1 MLGLR
6 ESHWLLNQCSCKTS
20 PEVSMPS
27 ISSLLGG
34 KDGSV
39 LSSRL
44 EEVVGGQIAWLS
56 MFCQR
61 WVLARVSRRAN

>member
-1 MLGLR
+1 
-6 ESHWLLNQCSCKTS
+6 
-20 PEVSMPS
+20 MPS
-27 ISSLLGG
+27 ISNLLGG

>member
-1 MLGLR
+1 M
-6 ESHWLLNQCSCKTS
+6 S
-20 PEVSMPS
+20 VSS
-27 ISSLLGG
+27 ICSLLGG

-44 EEVVGGQIAWLS
+44 EEVGGQIALLS

-61 WVLARVSRRAN
+61 QVLARVYRRAN